1 MGELSTKNDCTSNV
15 ALAYQSSA
23 MKFGGAVALD
33 MGTLHEAVYKA
44 FYL

>member
-1 MGELSTKNDCTSNV
+1 
-15 ALAYQSSA
+15 

-44 FYL
+44 FYLYDRDP